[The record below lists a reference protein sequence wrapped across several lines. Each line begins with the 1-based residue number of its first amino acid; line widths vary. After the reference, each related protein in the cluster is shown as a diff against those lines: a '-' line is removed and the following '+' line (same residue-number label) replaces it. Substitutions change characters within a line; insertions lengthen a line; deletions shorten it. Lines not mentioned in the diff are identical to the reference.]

1 MKNERDIA
9 WYEVQLDNLQNE
21 IKRLQA
27 EIPEV
32 PTGATCTNDGFV
44 LRPVIHDP
52 YDYTTWEFVLDEQG
66 SAMTCTFG

>member
-1 MKNERDIA
+1 MRILILVLLLA
-9 WYEVQLDNLQNE
+9 GCMP
-21 IKRLQA
+21 

>member
-1 MKNERDIA
+1 MRILILVLLLA
-9 WYEVQLDNLQNE
+9 GCMP
-21 IKRLQA
+21 

-44 LRPVIHDP
+44 LRPVINDP